1 MKVLR
6 FVTSF
11 LFLFELCAAS
21 GFAQSA
27 GITTVVGSVAG
38 FSGDGGPA
46 TSALLG
52 RPVGGVAIDAAG
64 NLFIEDMGNNRIRK
78 VTLDGIIST
87 VAGNGMS
94 GFSGDGG
101 PATSARF
108 RFESGPLVSGIAV
121 DAAGNLFI
129 ADTSNYRI
137 RKVTPAG
144 IISTVA
150 GNGTLG
156 FSGDGGPATA
166 AQLNYPYNVAVDTAG
181 NIFERAVVQGQSRI
195 SSPTPFVAAG

>member
-11 LFLFELCAAS
+11 LFLFELGAAS
-21 GFAQSA
+21 GLGQSA

-87 VAGNGMS
+87 VAGNRSEERRVGKEC
-94 GFSGDGG
+94 
-101 PATSARF
+101 AT
-108 RFESGPLVSGIAV
+108 LC
-121 DAAGNLFI
+121 
-129 ADTSNYRI
+129 
-137 RKVTPAG
+137 
-144 IISTVA
+144 
-150 GNGTLG
+150 
-156 FSGDGGPATA
+156 
-166 AQLNYPYNVAVDTAG
+166 
-181 NIFERAVVQGQSRI
+181 
-195 SSPTPFVAAG
+195 